1 MVDIEETITGLANIA
16 TANKAVTG
24 IVQAYTN
31 NPVSLDAT
39 PAICYFVGPQ
49 VYTPFRD
56 SETVKL
62 ESTTIFVRLH
72 EAPITTGI
80 PGEVEDRIKGRMP
93 LIRDEL
99 LSHPKIGKLNGI
111 LRSVLISTTGIRPFA
126 FAGLSYAGCEWKL
139 TVERIIGVNYAA
151 GE

>member
-1 MVDIEETITGLANIA
+1 MVDLVDTITALANIA

-56 SETVKL
+56 SEDVKL
-62 ESTTIFVRLH
+62 ESTTIYVRLY
-72 EAPITTGI
+72 EAPITVGI

-99 LSHPKIGKLNGI
+99 LSHPGLGPLDGI
-111 LRSVLISTTGIRPFA
+111 LRSVLVSTTGIRPFA